1 LPVAASLQFFLGYPL
16 RVKVGAATAFLLQMQ
31 GLDVWR
37 EGVCLHFGEKLIW
50 IDAPCSG
57 IKMLWFGFF
66 LASFLVCFYRLS
78 NFKAAA
84 VLGSAFLIILLGN
97 IFRASALFYIEA
109 EIIKT
114 PAFMHEAV
122 GVFAFAFTAVGIFFA
137 AQFWRNLPCGA
148 QTRFNQNMIAPKAGI
163 QRVMSTEIRIFTIL
177 FLTGCFT
184 AFFASHWLPGEK
196 SIKPAVQSSN
206 VFPPTFEGFEIKK
219 LPLSERESYFLEDFP
234 GHIGRFSDG
243 KREII
248 IRYVR
253 EATRKLHPASDCFRA
268 IGYSTKPLPLK
279 VDGEGKRWSCF
290 TAVKAGEKLRVCERI
305 YNFEGDEWTDVSSW
319 YWAALGEPDG
329 EWWAITVAER
339 SND

>member
-1 LPVAASLQFFLGYPL
+1 LQRHKNALVRIF
-16 RVKVGAATAFLLQMQ
+16 
-31 GLDVWR
+31 
-37 EGVCLHFGEKLIW
+37 
-50 IDAPCSG
+50 S
-57 IKMLWFGFF
+57 GFF
-66 LASFLVCFYRLS
+66 FICFYRLS

-97 IFRASALFYIEA
+97 ILRASALFYIEA

-122 GVFAFAFTAVGIFFA
+122 GVFAFAFTAIGIVFA
-137 AQFWRNLPCGA
+137 AQFWSNLPTRA
-148 QTRFNQNMIAPKAGI
+148 WTRFRQNMIAPNAGI
-163 QRVMSTEIRIFTIL
+163 QRVMSAKIRIFIIL
-177 FLTGCFT
+177 FLAGCFT

-206 VFPPTFEGFEIKK
+206 VFPATFEGFEIKK

-248 IRYVR
+248 IRYVW

-268 IGYSTKPLPLK
+268 TGYSTKPLPLRLMRK
-279 VDGEGKRWSCF
+279 ENAGVVLLPLKPVKSYVFAREF
-290 TAVKAGEKLRVCERI
+290 TTSRAMNGQTFRPGIGQHLASQTANGGR
-305 YNFEGDEWTDVSSW
+305 
-319 YWAALGEPDG
+319 
-329 EWWAITVAER
+329 
-339 SND
+339 